1 MITEVSE
8 VKFINGI
15 RKRLQQAVIH
25 SLTIVMLAVP
35 LLFACEN
42 AVFAAVSQPFDLSD
56 DADPL
61 YTDRTLMDRTVHQS
75 FAIDS
80 ENQYVYT
87 LQIMAPGQQV
97 GAEIRSYTSAERTRK
112 GDLTVTK
119 LSLTGQILGKM
130 YLIGFGQGTSLG
142 VEPVGTTAY
151 LWTEVDAATDPA
163 EPDGGLKGYGTKIGR
178 FEFVNNQVLVN
189 TDSSIAKYSPL
200 NSADR
205 LAVGIDT
212 DNSLLTMRYRTST
225 GGNDSYHYRSY
236 HLSSFKAGAFTP
248 IATVDQPSGIGT
260 FRGFTSYGD
269 YLYLLDGN
277 AYNSKTNPTG
287 NTYITTVNF
296 LTGAQVKRSLTNAGT
311 SLLFRE
317 PHGMSIQNTGT
328 DIRLCFGFSSYVS
341 PTNTNKHSSIF
352 YKDAFKSDMFDLS
365 DESGSVFTEKPLT
378 DRTLLQ
384 SFAIDSMNG
393 HVYMVQI
400 MAPGQQVGNET
411 RTYTSAERALKGDL
425 TLTKLSLTGEI
436 LGKMH
441 LIGFG
446 HGVSIGVEPVG
457 TTAYLWTEV
466 DAATDSSDTVNG
478 YGTKLARFPFV
489 NQQVLVNSDPSLVK
503 YAPVAGADRTTVN
516 IEMAHGLLTMRYRIG
531 EPGSR
536 VMKFNTYRLADV
548 KAGNFTPL
556 ATVNQPSGMGTFQG
570 FASYGNYLY
579 LLDGNPYD
587 AGTNPNGNTYLTT
600 VNLNTNSQVARTK
613 TNAGSSLLFREPE
626 GMSIQIVGSAAR
638 LCFGFGSYKSATN
651 TEKNAN
657 IFYKDLI
664 IQGN

>member
-1 MITEVSE
+1 MI
-8 VKFINGI
+8 FPNAI
-15 RKRLQQAVIH
+15 RQRLRQAAMI
-25 SLTIVMLAVP
+25 SLTLVMLAVP
-35 LLFACEN
+35 ILFVGEN
-42 AVFAAVSQPFDLSD
+42 AVFAAVSQPFDL
-56 DADPL
+56 
-61 YTDRTLMDRTVHQS
+61 TDSEDELFTKKALTDRTVHQS

-80 ENQYVYT
+80 QNEHVYT
-87 LQIMAPGQQV
+87 LQIMASGQRV
-97 GAEIRSYTSAERTRK
+97 GEETRTYTSAERTIK

-119 LSLTGQILGKM
+119 MSLKGKILGKM

-142 VEPVGTTAY
+142 VEPVGTSAY
-151 LWTEVDAATDPA
+151 LWTEVDAVIDPS

-189 TDSSIAKYSPL
+189 TDSSITKYSPI
-200 NSADR
+200 NDADR
-205 LAVGIDT
+205 LAANIDA
-212 DNSLLTMRYRTST
+212 DNGLLTMRYRTVS
-225 GGNDSYHYRSY
+225 GGNYSYHYSSY
-236 HLSSFKAGAFTP
+236 HLSQFKAGAFTP
-248 IATVDQPSGIGT
+248 IATVDQPSSLGT
-260 FRGFTSYGD
+260 FSGFTSYGD

-277 AYNSKTNPTG
+277 AYNATTNPAG
-287 NTYITTVNF
+287 NTYIAVVNF
-296 LTGAQVKRSLTNAGT
+296 LTGAQVKRMLTNAGT

-317 PHGMSIQNTGT
+317 PHGMSIHNTGT
-328 DIRLCFGFSSYVS
+328 AIRLCFGFASNVS
-341 PTNTNKHSSIF
+341 PNNTNKHSSIF
-352 YKDAFKSDMFDLS
+352 YKDALNSDMFELEH
-365 DESGSVFTEKPLT
+365 ESGSVFTEKPLT
-378 DRTLLQ
+378 DRTLQQ
-384 SFAIDSMNG
+384 SFAIDSINE

-400 MAPGQQVGNET
+400 MAPGQQVGSEP

-446 HGVSIGVEPVG
+446 HGVSIGVEPVN

-466 DAATDSSDTVNG
+466 DAATDSSDTLNG
-478 YGTKLARFPFV
+478 YGTKLARFPFI
-489 NQQVLVNSDPSLVK
+489 NDQVLVNTDPSLVK

-516 IEMAHGLLTMRYRIG
+516 IDMAHGLLTMRYRIG

-556 ATVNQPSGMGTFQG
+556 TTVNQPSGMGTFQG

-587 AGTNPNGNTYLTT
+587 ATTNPTGNTYLTT
-600 VNLNTNSQVARTK
+600 VNLNTNSQVARTI
-613 TNAGSSLLFREPE
+613 TDAGSSLLFREPE
-626 GMSIQIVGSAAR
+626 GMSIQIAGSSAR
-638 LCFGFGSYKSATN
+638 LCFGFGSFKSATN

>member
-1 MITEVSE
+1 MTFPNAIRQRLRQAAMI
-8 VKFINGI
+8 
-15 RKRLQQAVIH
+15 
-25 SLTIVMLAVP
+25 SLIFVMLAAP
-35 LLFACEN
+35 ILLVGEN
-42 AVFAAVSQPFDLSD
+42 AVFAAVSQPFDLTDSED
-56 DADPL
+56 QLFTKKAL
-61 YTDRTLMDRTVHQS
+61 TDRTMHQS

-80 ENQYVYT
+80 QNEHVYT
-87 LQIMAPGQQV
+87 LQIMASGQRV
-97 GAEIRSYTSAERTRK
+97 GEETRTYTSAERTLK

-119 LSLTGQILGKM
+119 MSLNGKILGKM

-142 VEPVGTTAY
+142 VEPVGTAAY
-151 LWTEVDAATDPA
+151 LWTEVDAVIDPA

-189 TDSSIAKYSPL
+189 TDSSITKYSPIIG
-200 NSADR
+200 ADR
-205 LAVGIDT
+205 LAAGIDA
-212 DNSLLTMRYRTST
+212 DNGLLTMRYRTVS
-225 GGNDSYHYRSY
+225 GGNYSYHYRSY
-236 HLSSFKAGAFTP
+236 DLSQFKAGTFTP
-248 IATVDQPSGIGT
+248 IATVDQPSSLGT
-260 FRGFTSYGD
+260 FSGFTSYGD

-277 AYNSKTNPTG
+277 AYNATTNPAG
-287 NTYITTVNF
+287 NTHITAVNF

-317 PHGMSIQNTGT
+317 PHGMSIHNTGT
-328 DIRLCFGFSSYVS
+328 TIRLCFGFASNVS
-341 PTNTNKHSSIF
+341 PKNTKKHSSIF
-352 YKDAFKSDMFDLS
+352 YKDTLNSDMFDLE

-378 DRTLLQ
+378 DRTLQQ
-384 SFAIDSMNG
+384 SFAIDSMNE

-446 HGVSIGVEPVG
+446 HGVSIGVEPVN

-466 DAATDSSDTVNG
+466 DAATDSSDTLNG
-478 YGTKLARFPFV
+478 YGTKLARFPFT
-489 NQQVLVNSDPSLVK
+489 NNQVLVNTDPSLVK

-516 IEMAHGLLTMRYRIG
+516 IDMAHGLLTMRYRIG

-587 AGTNPNGNTYLTT
+587 AVTNPTGNTYLTT

-613 TNAGSSLLFREPE
+613 TDAGSSLLFREPE
-626 GMSIQIVGSAAR
+626 GMSIQIAGSSAR
-638 LCFGFGSYKSATN
+638 LCFGFGSFKSATN